1 MKDIIKKLQIL
12 RFKQYWQPLIE
23 QKWTPYYQSLMEREQ
38 RILLFAS
45 VVLPVILFVFVIIL
59 PLNDAQNSK
68 KIALQT
74 LQKKV
79 AEAEVLAV
87 RLQNKG
93 AVQAR
98 KESTMSMV
106 DKTARKT
113 QVRKFMTRLRPQI
126 GDHGRQ
132 RLLIQMRNTPYDKT
146 VMFLDSLS
154 KRGLSLIQVKL
165 QQAEKQGFIH
175 VQAVVE

>member
-1 MKDIIKKLQIL
+1 MKDIMKKLQL
-12 RFKQYWQPLIE
+12 LDLKQYWQPLIE
-23 QKWTPYYQSLMEREQ
+23 QKWIPYYQSLVEREQ

-45 VVLPVILFVFVIIL
+45 VILPVMLFVFVIIL

-68 KIALQT
+68 KVTLQT
-74 LQKKV
+74 LQKQV
-79 AEAEVLAV
+79 DEAEMLAA
-87 RLQNKG
+87 RLQDKG

-98 KESTMSMV
+98 KESTMSVV

-126 GDHGRQ
+126 GDHGKQ

-146 VMFLDSLS
+146 VMFLESLS
-154 KRGLSLIQVKL
+154 KKGLSLIQVKF
-165 QQAEKQGFIH
+165 QQAKKQGFIH